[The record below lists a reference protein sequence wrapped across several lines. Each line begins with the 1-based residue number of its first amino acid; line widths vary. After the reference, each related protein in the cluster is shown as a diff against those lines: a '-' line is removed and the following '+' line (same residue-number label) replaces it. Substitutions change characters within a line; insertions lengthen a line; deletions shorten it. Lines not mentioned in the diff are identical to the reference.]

1 LIDRRTFVGTV
12 VGALFVEALS
22 ANAQLARKVPRIGVL
37 HTGTQATSL
46 PLAAAFTQGLR
57 EHGYVEGQN
66 IVVERRF
73 TDNKAEQRS
82 EFAAELVRLKVDV
95 IVTTSDTAIA
105 EVRRQTQTIPI
116 VMANSTDPVGT
127 GFVASLAHPGGNVT
141 GLTLMSPELS
151 AKRLEFLKEAVP
163 GLSRVAIM
171 WNPVVRG
178 AVLEYKETESA
189 AHSLRLHLQSVEVS
203 RADDFDRAFSALTT
217 GGAQALIVVGSAF
230 AFTNQG
236 RIASLAQKHRL
247 PFIYGQRE
255 FADAGGLIAYGSN
268 LADNWRRAATFVDK
282 ILKGAKPG
290 DLPVEQPTTLE
301 LVINM
306 KTAKA
311 LGLTLPPS
319 LLQRA
324 DEVIQ

>member
-1 LIDRRTFVGTV
+1 MAA
-12 VGALFVEALS
+12 GALLVKALS
-22 ANAQLARKVPRIGVL
+22 ANAQPVKKVPRIGVL
-37 HTGTQATSL
+37 LPGTQAASSQF
-46 PLAAAFTQGLR
+46 AAAFTQGLR
-57 EHGYVEGQN
+57 EHGYVEGHN

-73 TDNKAEQRS
+73 ADNKAERRS

-95 IVTTSDTAIA
+95 IVTTSDGAIVA
-105 EVRRQTQTIPI
+105 VREQTQTIPI

-141 GLTLMSPELS
+141 GLTLISPELS
-151 AKRLEFLKEAVP
+151 AKRLELLKEAVP
-163 GLSRVAIM
+163 GLSRVAII

-189 AHSLRLHLQSVEVS
+189 AHSLRLQLQSVEVS
-203 RADDFDRAFSALTT
+203 RADDFDGAFSALTT

-230 AFTNQG
+230 TFTNQG
-236 RIASLAQKHRL
+236 RIATLAQKHRL
-247 PFIYGQRE
+247 PSMYGQRE

-268 LADNWRRAATFVDK
+268 LADNWRRTATFVDK

-290 DLPVEQPTTLE
+290 DLPVEQPTKIE
-301 LVINM
+301 LVINL

-319 LLQRA
+319 LLRRA
-324 DEVIQ
+324 NEVIQ